1 MPIRIIKSAIYLVLV
16 VFFILYAFLPL
27 CEASLTPIEISEEK
41 REAPAGGSWFGSLT
55 KYREHLVEEYG
66 TEFAFFINYTQ
77 QIILKSS
84 HDRGK
89 SRGVGYLNLEI
100 KQKLWQGAAA
110 FIELESDKGRGVD
123 KFISTYSGFNTNSGE
138 DIDFYIPDLY
148 IEQGLFTDKISIS
161 AGKLDLS
168 NWFDG
173 NLAAESGDTQFFSDA
188 LINSLTIPFPAKGLG
203 ATIKFQPYDWAYFES
218 GASTA
223 RASSTKTGL
232 SDGFNSVFFVNEL
245 GLSPEI
251 GSLKGNYRVIFHMNH
266 EKLERIDG
274 DGERSG
280 DLGYGISFD
289 QEVAKGITLF
299 LRYGHAD
306 ERVREIKHF
315 WSFGGQIIEPVPGRK
330 FDCLG
335 AGVARSIMGK
345 DYRDVSKEEAARS
358 ETIYEVY
365 YSYNLNSFFILTPN
379 LQIVTNPS
387 ADKAAKTA
395 VVCGLRFLLSF

>member
-1 MPIRIIKSAIYLVLV
+1 MLIRIIKSGIYLALPI
-16 VFFILYAFLPL
+16 FFITRVLLSVS
-27 CEASLTPIEISEEK
+27 EASLTPIEISKEK
-41 REAPAGGSWFGSLT
+41 RGGGLD
-55 KYREHLVEEYG
+55 KYRNHLVREYG
-66 TEFAFFINYTQ
+66 TEFAFFVNYTQ
-77 QIILKSS
+77 QIITKSS
-84 HDRGK
+84 HDKGK

-100 KQKLWQGAAA
+100 EQRLWQGAAA

-123 KFISTYSGFNTNSGE
+123 HFIPTFSVFNINSGE
-138 DIDFYIPDLY
+138 DVNIYIPKLH
-148 IEQGLFTDKISIS
+148 IEQNLSADKISIS

-173 NLAAESGDTQFFSDA
+173 NVAAESGDTQFFSSA
-188 LINSLTIPFPAKGLG
+188 LVNSLTIPFPAKGLG
-203 ATIKFQPYDWAYFES
+203 ARIQFKPYEWIYFES

-245 GLSPEI
+245 GLSPKI
-251 GSLKGNYRVIFHMNH
+251 GSLKGNYRLIFHMNH

-274 DGERSG
+274 EGERND

-289 QEVAKGITLF
+289 QEVTKGITLF

-306 ERVREIKHF
+306 ERVRNIKHF
-315 WSFGGQIIEPVPGRK
+315 WSFGGQIIEPIPGRK

-335 AGVARSIMGK
+335 VGVARSIMGK
-345 DYRDVSKEEAARS
+345 DYRDASEEEAARS

-365 YSYNLNSFFILTPN
+365 YSCNLNNFFILTPN
-379 LQIVTNPS
+379 LQIVTNPN